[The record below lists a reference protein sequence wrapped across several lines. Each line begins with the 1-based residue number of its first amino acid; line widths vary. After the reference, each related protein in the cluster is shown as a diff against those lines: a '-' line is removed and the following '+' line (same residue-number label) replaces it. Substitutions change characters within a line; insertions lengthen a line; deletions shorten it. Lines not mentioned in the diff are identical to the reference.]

1 MLDIGVEYG
10 DDVKELIK
18 SMKDKYGDI
27 IIILGH
33 GCCSPT
39 EPEIYRSSDFIVGSD
54 YVEVG
59 RIDDVPFYIERSLA
73 ESYNGWVLTLKVEPL
88 NGAIDDSFS
97 LDVLEG
103 VRLRL
108 GFKKFKLSIPKE
120 LRLDENVSI
129 ERSNS

>member
-1 MLDIGVEYG
+1 VLNVSVEYD
-10 DDVKELIK
+10 DDVKELIRK
-18 SMKDKYGDI
+18 MKEKYGDI

-39 EPEIYRSSDFIVGSD
+39 EPQIYRSSDFIVGSD

-59 RIDDVPFYIERSLA
+59 RVEDVPFYIERNLA
-73 ESYNGWVLTLKVEPL
+73 ESYNGWVLTLRVEPL
-88 NGAIDDSFS
+88 NGAVDDSFS

-108 GFKKFKLSIPKE
+108 GFKKFRIAIPKE
-120 LRLDENVSI
+120 LRMSEPPS
-129 ERSNS
+129 S

>member
-1 MLDIGVEYG
+1 MNVLNVSVEYD
-10 DDVKELIK
+10 DDVKELIRK
-18 SMKDKYGDI
+18 MKEKYGDI

-39 EPEIYRSSDFIVGSD
+39 EPQIYRSSDFIVGSD

-59 RIDDVPFYIERSLA
+59 RVEDVPFYIERNLA
-73 ESYNGWVLTLKVEPL
+73 ESYNGWVLTLRVEPL
-88 NGAIDDSFS
+88 NGAVDDSFS

-108 GFKKFKLSIPKE
+108 GFKKFRIAIPKE
-120 LRLDENVSI
+120 LRMSEPPS
-129 ERSNS
+129 S

>member
-1 MLDIGVEYG
+1 LNVLNVSVEYD
-10 DDVKELIK
+10 DDVKELIRK
-18 SMKDKYGDI
+18 MKEKYGDI

-39 EPEIYRSSDFIVGSD
+39 EPQIYRSSDFIVGSD

-59 RIDDVPFYIERSLA
+59 RVEDVPFYIERNLA
-73 ESYNGWVLTLKVEPL
+73 ESYNGWVLTLRVEPL
-88 NGAIDDSFS
+88 NGAVDDSFS

-108 GFKKFKLSIPKE
+108 GFKKFRIAIPKE
-120 LRLDENVSI
+120 LRMSEPPS
-129 ERSNS
+129 S

>member
-1 MLDIGVEYG
+1 MLNIGVEYG
-10 DDVKELIK
+10 DDVKELIRN
-18 SMKDKYGDI
+18 MKEKYGDI

-39 EPEIYRSSDFIVGSD
+39 EPQIYRASDFIVGSD

-59 RIDDVPFYIERSLA
+59 RVDGVPFYIERNLA
-73 ESYNGWVLTLKVEPL
+73 ESYNGWILTLRVEPL
-88 NGAIDDSFS
+88 NGTVDDSFS

-108 GFKKFKLSIPKE
+108 GFKAMKVSLSKNLSMEFPQ
-120 LRLDENVSI
+120 
-129 ERSNS
+129 

>member
-1 MLDIGVEYG
+1 LSVLDVSVEY
-10 DDVKELIK
+10 DDGVRELIK
-18 SMKDKYGDI
+18 SMKEKYGDI

-39 EPEIYRSSDFIVGSD
+39 EPQIYRASDFIVGSD

-59 RIDDVPFYIERSLA
+59 RVDDVPFYIERSLA
-73 ESYNGWVLTLKVEPL
+73 ESYNGWILTLRVEPL
-88 NGAIDDSFS
+88 NGAVDDSFS

-108 GFKKFKLSIPKE
+108 GFKKLKISIPKE
-120 LRLDENVSI
+120 LRISEPPQ
-129 ERSNS
+129 

>member
-1 MLDIGVEYG
+1 MNVLNVSVEYD
-10 DDVKELIK
+10 DDVKELIRK
-18 SMKDKYGDI
+18 MKEKYGDI

-39 EPEIYRSSDFIVGSD
+39 EPQIYRSSDFIVGSD

-59 RIDDVPFYIERSLA
+59 RVEDVPFYIERNLA
-73 ESYNGWVLTLKVEPL
+73 ESYNGWVLTLRVEPL
-88 NGAIDDSFS
+88 NGAVDDSFS

-108 GFKKFKLSIPKE
+108 GFKKFRIAIPKG
-120 LRLDENVSI
+120 LRMSEPPS
-129 ERSNS
+129 S

>member
-1 MLDIGVEYG
+1 MFDISIEYG
-10 DDVKELIK
+10 DDVKELIRN
-18 SMKDKYGDI
+18 MREKYGDI

-39 EPEIYRSSDFIVGSD
+39 EPEIYRTSDFIVGSD

-59 RIDDVPFYIERSLA
+59 RVEGVPFYIERNLA

-88 NGAIDDSFS
+88 NGAVDDSFS

-108 GFKKFKLSIPKE
+108 GFKKFKLSLPKNLAME
-120 LRLDENVSI
+120 
-129 ERSNS
+129 

>member
-1 MLDIGVEYG
+1 MNVSVEFG

-18 SMKDKYGDI
+18 NMKEKYGDI
-27 IIILGH
+27 IMILGH

-39 EPEIYRSSDFIVGSD
+39 EPQIYRASDFIVGSD

-59 RIDDVPFYIERSLA
+59 RVDGVPFYIERNLA

-88 NGAIDDSFS
+88 NGGAVDDSFS

-108 GFKKFKLSIPKE
+108 GFKAMKVSLTKGLSMDLPH
-120 LRLDENVSI
+120 
-129 ERSNS
+129 

>member
-1 MLDIGVEYG
+1 MLNVSVEYD
-10 DDVKELIK
+10 DDVKELIRK
-18 SMKDKYGDI
+18 MKEKYGDI

-39 EPEIYRSSDFIVGSD
+39 EPQIYRSSDFIVGSD

-59 RIDDVPFYIERSLA
+59 RVEDVPFYIERNLA
-73 ESYNGWVLTLKVEPL
+73 ESYNGWVLTLRVEPL
-88 NGAIDDSFS
+88 NGAVDDSFS

-108 GFKKFKLSIPKE
+108 GFKKFRIAIPKE
-120 LRLDENVSI
+120 LRMNEPPS
-129 ERSNS
+129 S

>member
-1 MLDIGVEYG
+1 MLNVSVEYD
-10 DDVKELIK
+10 DDVKELIRK
-18 SMKDKYGDI
+18 MKEKYGDI

-39 EPEIYRSSDFIVGSD
+39 EPQIYRSSDFIVGSD

-59 RIDDVPFYIERSLA
+59 RVEDVPFYIERNLA
-73 ESYNGWVLTLKVEPL
+73 ESYNGWVLTLRVEPL
-88 NGAIDDSFS
+88 NGAVDDSFS

-108 GFKKFKLSIPKE
+108 GFKKFRIAIPKE
-120 LRLDENVSI
+120 LRMSEPPS
-129 ERSNS
+129 S

>member
-1 MLDIGVEYG
+1 MNVLNVSVEYD
-10 DDVKELIK
+10 DDVKELIRK
-18 SMKDKYGDI
+18 MKEKYGDI

-39 EPEIYRSSDFIVGSD
+39 EPQIYRSSDFIVGSD

-59 RIDDVPFYIERSLA
+59 RVEDVPFYIERNLA
-73 ESYNGWVLTLKVEPL
+73 ESYNGWVLTLRVEPL
-88 NGAIDDSFS
+88 NGAVDDSFS

-108 GFKKFKLSIPKE
+108 GFKKFRIAIPKE
-120 LRLDENVSI
+120 LRMNEPPS
-129 ERSNS
+129 S